1 MVQQIIQWVKN
12 DPLRCKA
19 LEGVFRL
26 QLPECYIAAGF
37 IRNLVWDHLHHVES
51 STPLNDID
59 VIYYDPENVSAEM
72 EYHYERLL
80 SHWMPDVNWQVR
92 NQARMHAQNGDAPY
106 TSSIDAMRYWP
117 EIETAVA
124 IRQLPHQQYECVSA
138 FGFESL
144 MSLQVTP
151 NPKRDITVV
160 EQRIVAKRWLSQW
173 PKLRLNVTT

>member
-1 MVQQIIQWVKN
+1 MQQIIQWVKN

-37 IRNLVWDHLHHVES
+37 VRNLVWDHLHHAES
-51 STPLNDID
+51 PTPLNDID
-59 VIYYDPENVSAEM
+59 VIYYDPENVLVET
-72 EYHYERLL
+72 EFYYERLL
-80 SHWMPDVNWQVR
+80 SQRIPDVNWQVR

-106 TSSIDAMRYWP
+106 TSSTDAMRYWP

-138 FGFESL
+138 FGFDSL

-151 NPKRDITVV
+151 NPIRDITVV
-160 EQRIVAKRWLSQW
+160 EERIVAKRWLSQW
-173 PKLRLNVTT
+173 PKLRLNVIT